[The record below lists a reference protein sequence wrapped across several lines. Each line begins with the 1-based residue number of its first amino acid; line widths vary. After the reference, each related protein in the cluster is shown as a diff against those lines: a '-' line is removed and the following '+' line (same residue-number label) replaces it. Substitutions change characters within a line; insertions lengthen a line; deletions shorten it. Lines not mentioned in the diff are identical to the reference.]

1 MMEEITWSPDDYIQR
16 GKNLIK
22 FGRALKNK
30 KTSINRLSE
39 LAFDCGF
46 SLEFRIVTDPLKK
59 IEKDGDL

>member
-1 MMEEITWSPDDYIQR
+1 MKEITWSPDDYIQR
-16 GKNLIK
+16 GKDLIK

-30 KTSINRLSE
+30 KTSINKLSD

-46 SLEFRIVTDPLKK
+46 SLEFRFIPATLEK